1 MFEVIPV
8 LDLRGGVVVHARR
21 GDRGR
26 YQPLRSTLCDGS
38 GPMEVVRGLLGLHG
52 FGTVYVAD
60 LDAIEG
66 TGDNLAA
73 VAGLAAAFPGLRFW
87 VDAGFRDAAAVR
99 RFLEHSPGDPVLGS
113 ESLVG
118 TGALEALRDGGA
130 WPRVVLSLDFRDG
143 FLGPPDLP
151 VRGDLWPERVIAMT
165 LARVGSGDGP
175 DTGRL
180 AELGRVRPRTRL
192 FAAGGVRDG
201 GDLLD
206 LAARGVAGAL
216 VATALHDGHIGA
228 GDLPVRGG

>member
-1 MFEVIPV
+1 M
-8 LDLRGGVVVHARR
+8 LDLRGGGVVHARR
-21 GDRGR
+21 GERGR
-26 YQPLRSTLCDGS
+26 YRPLRSTLCEGS
-38 GPMEVVRGLLGLHG
+38 GPMEVVRGLLGLHH

-66 TGDNLAA
+66 TGDNRAVVTTLAA
-73 VAGLAAAFPGLRFW
+73 NFSELRFW
-87 VDAGFRDAAAVR
+87 VDAGFREAAAVR
-99 RFLEHSPGDPVLGS
+99 QFLERSPGDAVLGS
-113 ESLVG
+113 ESLAG
-118 TGALEALRDGGA
+118 IGELEALRDGGA

-151 VRGDLWPERVIAMT
+151 ARADLWPERVIAMT

-175 DTGRL
+175 DFWRL
-180 AELGRVRPRTRL
+180 AEIGRTHPHTRL
-192 FAAGGVRDG
+192 FAAGGVRDQ

-216 VATALHDGHIGA
+216 VATALHDGRIGP